1 MRRGDRPRILEVLFS
16 FRVGGSEV
24 VGLELAQ
31 QLASEGAE
39 VMCTA
44 VEGID
49 GPLGEHCSRLGLK
62 VIDLGFPVRG
72 PLERNGFS
80 LALTRQLRRLRLDA
94 LHLQHFLSLLK
105 LGLPARLAG
114 IPRIVVTEHTDAP
127 LRERPDQRARVRLI
141 WRLAHRITVIHPEMA
156 DYLTAQLGIPSSR
169 ITVIPNG
176 IDVARWQRADREE
189 CRASLGLGSEFAFV
203 FAGRLEAVKN
213 VPDLIRAFL
222 RVQPHFPR
230 PARLIVVGGGSEYAQ
245 CRAIL
250 DEHPGGAEAVLLAGE
265 QLDIRRYLAAADAFV
280 MNSRSEGVPRAL
292 LEAMCMGLPA
302 ISTAVGGI
310 PALLG
315 GRGWLTQPD
324 DPRTLEAAMLDA
336 VASPQKS
343 AALGERARAHVA
355 AEYDHHRIVRSYEN
369 VLYNRDA

>member
-1 MRRGDRPRILEVLFS
+1 VRSGDRPRILEVLFS

-24 VGLELAQ
+24 VGLELAH
-31 QLASEGAE
+31 QLAGQGAE

-44 VEGID
+44 VEGVD

-80 LALTRQLRRLRLDA
+80 LALTRRLRRLRLDA
-94 LHLQHFLSLLK
+94 MHLQHFLSLLK
-105 LGLPARLAG
+105 LGVPGRLAG
-114 IPRIVVTEHTDAP
+114 VPRIVVTEHTDAP
-127 LRERPDQRARVRLI
+127 LRERPDQRRRVRLT

-156 DYLTAQLGIPSSR
+156 GYFTAQIGIPSSR
-169 ITVIPNG
+169 IAVIPNG
-176 IDVARWQRADREE
+176 IDAARWHRTDRDD
-189 CRASLGLGSEFAFV
+189 CRTKLGLGAEFAFV

-222 RVQPHFPR
+222 RVQPRFPH
-230 PARLIVVGGGSEYAQ
+230 PARLIIVGGGTEYAQ

-250 DEHPGGAEAVLLAGE
+250 DGHERGAEAVLLAGE

-310 PALLG
+310 PGLLG
-315 GRGWLTQPD
+315 GRGWLTRPD
-324 DPRTLEAAMLDA
+324 DPQTLEGAMLDA
-336 VASPQKS
+336 VTSPQKS
-343 AALGERARAHVA
+343 AELGERARAHVA
-355 AEYDHHRIVRSYEN
+355 AEYDHRSVVRSYEN
-369 VLYNRDA
+369 VLYNRNA